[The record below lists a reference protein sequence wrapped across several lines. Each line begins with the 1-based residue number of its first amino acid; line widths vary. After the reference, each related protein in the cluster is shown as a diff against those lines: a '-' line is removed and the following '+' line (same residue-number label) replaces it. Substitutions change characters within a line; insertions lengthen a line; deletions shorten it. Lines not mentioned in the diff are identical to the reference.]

1 MSVSN
6 LTKTM
11 TTSTGKP
18 FGIRVELPAND
29 PMSAPHLLGAE
40 WSGTRWYETEAVR
53 DIAMEDML
61 KQPGYYRK
69 GDTPSV
75 RLTKVSAG

>member
-1 MSVSN
+1 MSVTD
-6 LTKTM
+6 LTTIM
-11 TTSTGKP
+11 ANPAGKP
-18 FGIRVELPAND
+18 FGIRVELPTND
-29 PMSAPHLLGAE
+29 PMSAPHLLGAD
-40 WSGTRWYETEAVR
+40 WS
-53 DIAMEDML
+53 AMEGML